1 MQRGKVRK
9 LTQPRIAFRNLYLD
23 QLNVTTL
30 SSICL
35 PYYNTFLDNHG
46 SILISGRLVSRLV
59 CSCVDLTFSFN
70 SSGATIVPDD
80 NENGLRYPTRS
91 RLSGGTARAQNIP
104 PLVAQAR
111 MLMPDDT
118 LGHELEAMTGMSNGN
133 LGDDGSVNGQNWPHV
148 STHYYH
154 VEVVLTRAQLSGLD
168 RLDQSATTNSQSTQ
182 PIPLSFS
189 GILQFPSSPPTQ
201 ANELFEPELNQQN
214 LDITSQFE
222 SQFPHPSSYN
232 HFGNIDNFRPSSAQ
246 SHNTSNSE
254 YSFSSTDVDNDSVMS
269 ESNPQPQARN
279 AHLGVDLG
287 ALDMSA
293 GQPGHGQNFWNYR
306 QQLGQDTQ
314 PSNGRTLMPD
324 AIENELRTV
333 APDSVSPRDGVSSTG
348 PMRGQSEDPIAKMKQ
363 IERESFV

>member
-1 MQRGKVRK
+1 
-9 LTQPRIAFRNLYLD
+9 
-23 QLNVTTL
+23 
-30 SSICL
+30 
-35 PYYNTFLDNHG
+35 
-46 SILISGRLVSRLV
+46 
-59 CSCVDLTFSFN
+59 
-70 SSGATIVPDD
+70 
-80 NENGLRYPTRS
+80 
-91 RLSGGTARAQNIP
+91 
-104 PLVAQAR
+104 
-111 MLMPDDT
+111 MLMPEDT
-118 LGHELEAMTGMSNGN
+118 FGQELNAISGTNNGGR
-133 LGDDGSVNGQNWPHV
+133 GDDGSVNGQNWPLV
-148 STHYYH
+148 SQPNHY
-154 VEVVLTRAQLSGLD
+154 VQSVLTHEQVSSIEET
-168 RLDQSATTNSQSTQ
+168 DQSAPTNSQSTQ

-189 GILQFPSSPPTQ
+189 GILNFPSSPPSQ

-232 HFGNIDNFRPSSAQ
+232 HFGNIDDFRPSSAQ

-287 ALDMSA
+287 ALDMSP
-293 GQPGHGQNFWNYR
+293 GQSGLGQNFWNYR

-314 PSNGRTLMPD
+314 SSNGRTLMPD

-363 IERESFV
+363 IERESSCKLCLCVD